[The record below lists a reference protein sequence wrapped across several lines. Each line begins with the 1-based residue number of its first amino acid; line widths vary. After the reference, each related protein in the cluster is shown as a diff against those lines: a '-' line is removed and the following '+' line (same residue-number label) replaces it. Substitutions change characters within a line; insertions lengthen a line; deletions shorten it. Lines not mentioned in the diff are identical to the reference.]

1 MRSVTQ
7 TKLFVAPSY
16 LSSPSASSAA
26 FLVAAA
32 AALGLVLSL
41 GGCTRNA
48 ARSSLSVDPAS
59 RLSTSTTAAALPAR
73 EPKPRTIRTTGLIRA
88 LQSQSV
94 RVPQLF
100 GTGIR
105 LTVTNIIANGIKV
118 SKDELLAEFDSTSL
132 SDAERDAKAKLDDL
146 SHQLD
151 QKKAQAAS
159 DAAAR
164 VSQIRTAEAD
174 LEKAL
179 LQLRKGPIL
188 SEIDRLKN
196 EARADNARQRLASLK
211 KSDELHKK
219 AETAVVRIQEL
230 KMERQRV
237 ALERTQS
244 NLDKLRIR
252 APQDGMVALENTWRN
267 GSMGPARPGDDL
279 YPGMPLLKIFDPHR
293 MVVEAT
299 INESDVAWLAK
310 AAHTRL
316 YLDAYPGATFDADLE
331 SASPVA
337 TSGFD
342 TPVRAF
348 TAIFHIRQE
357 DPRLLPDLSAALE
370 IDASPA
376 EAQTA
381 SARSE
386 KAKAEP

>member
-1 MRSVTQ
+1 MKT
-7 TKLFVAPSY
+7 AI
-16 LSSPSASSAA
+16 SSNCLSASSARPIGQPS
-26 FLVAAA
+26 FGGTLVIAG
-32 AALGLVLSL
+32 ALAVL
-41 GGCTRNA
+41 GCLA
-48 ARSSLSVDPAS
+48 GCSRSSPLASSPGGSSSAVEPRAAPAS
-59 RLSTSTTAAALPAR
+59 QSASVQKA
-73 EPKPRTIRTTGLIRA
+73 RTIRATGLILA
-88 LQSQSV
+88 QQSQSV

-105 LTVTNIIANGIKV
+105 LTVTSIITNGSKV
-118 SKDELLAEFDSTSL
+118 SKDDILAEFDSTSL
-132 SDAERDAKAKLDDL
+132 VDAERDAKAKLDDL

-151 QKKAQAAS
+151 QKKAQASS
-159 DAAAR
+159 DDAGR
-164 VSQIRTAEAD
+164 VSQIRSAEAD

-188 SEIDRLKN
+188 SDIDRLKN
-196 EARADNARQRLASLK
+196 EARADNAKLRLASLK

-219 AETAVVRIQEL
+219 AEAAIVRIQEL

-244 NLDKLRIR
+244 NLEKLRIR
-252 APQDGMVALENTWRN
+252 APQDGMVALENTWRS

-299 INESDVAWLAK
+299 INESDVAWLGK

-316 YLDAYPGATFDADLE
+316 YLDAYPGAVFDADLE
-331 SASPVA
+331 SASPIA

-342 TPVRAF
+342 SPVRAF
-348 TAIFHIRQE
+348 TAIFRIRQQ

-370 IDASPA
+370 IDA
-376 EAQTA
+376 EATPTQTA
-381 SARSE
+381 SAGPE
-386 KAKAEP
+386 KARAEP